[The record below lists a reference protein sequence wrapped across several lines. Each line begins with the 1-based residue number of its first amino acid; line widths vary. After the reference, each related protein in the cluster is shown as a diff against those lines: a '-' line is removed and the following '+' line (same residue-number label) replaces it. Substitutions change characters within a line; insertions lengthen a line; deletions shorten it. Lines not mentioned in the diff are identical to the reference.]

1 MQVKK
6 KVQVYLFR
14 RTGRAVEFLLL
25 KRVQEL
31 RGFWQPVTGTVEE
44 GETPRQGAHR
54 EVKEETGLE
63 DFQHVVGPVYSFTFV
78 KNRVEF
84 HEEVFGMEVSNVP
97 ITLSNEHSEYQWVN
111 LKEALELLR
120 YVQNKKGLCR
130 LEAQLGP

>member
-1 MQVKK
+1 MQLKK

-14 RTGRAVEFLLL
+14 RTDRAVEFLLL

-31 RGFWQPVTGTVEE
+31 RGFWQPVTGKVEE
-44 GETPRQGAHR
+44 GETPRQTACR

-63 DFQHVVGPVYSFTFV
+63 DLKHVVGRVYSFTFV
-78 KNRVEF
+78 KNHVEF
-84 HEEVFGMEVSNVP
+84 HEEVFGMEVGNLP
-97 ITLSNEHSEYQWVN
+97 ITLSSEHSEYRWVI

-130 LEAQLGP
+130 LEEQLHH

>member
-44 GETPRQGAHR
+44 GETTRQSAHR
-54 EVKEETGLE
+54 EVLEETGLE
-63 DFQHVVGPVYSFTFV
+63 DLKHVVGPVYSFTFV

-84 HEEVFGMEVSNVP
+84 HEEVFGMEVGNVP

-111 LKEALELLR
+111 LKEALELLH
-120 YVQNKKGLCR
+120 YVQNKRGLCR
-130 LEAQLGP
+130 LEAQLGR